1 MTLNTTLVDVAVK
14 DMPLKALNW
23 AVASATR
30 ETMPAVWQWVEWD
43 DYRPTSNWLTGGK
56 LVDEYRINFA
66 TSGTGPADAE
76 GNEPIIAFVGL
87 YGDGVPHARA
97 MEGKTHLEAAC
108 RSIVATYG
116 GDIVKV
122 PACLVLP

>member
-1 MTLNTTLVDVAVK
+1 MNLNTTLVDVAVK

-43 DYRPTSNWLTGGK
+43 DYHPTTNWLAGGK
-56 LVDEYRINFA
+56 LIDEYRVQFA
-66 TSGTGPADAE
+66 ASGTGRPDE
-76 GNEPIIAFVGL
+76 SGNPPIVAIHGL
-87 YGDGVPHARA
+87 YGDQVPRARA

-108 RSIVATYG
+108 RAIVASYG